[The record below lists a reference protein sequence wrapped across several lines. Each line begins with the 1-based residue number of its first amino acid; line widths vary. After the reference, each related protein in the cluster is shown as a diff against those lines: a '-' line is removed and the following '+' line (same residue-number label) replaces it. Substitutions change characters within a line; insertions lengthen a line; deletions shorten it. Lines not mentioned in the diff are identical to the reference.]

1 MINGTDGF
9 NLEFAPGYLKATLII
24 SLLSVW
30 VLVGL
35 FAYLNKYTQRR
46 YFTLWTGAWLFYAVW
61 LTLNIGM
68 GSHHDGPVL
77 ATAKLWCISAS
88 AVCLLWGSSLFHA
101 EKPKQIVL
109 GLFTAFLLVWSYAGA
124 TQLNSAIL
132 FQAPVFALIGAASFI
147 TSWTFY
153 KFRKRRSYVGAGLLV
168 AGFALWGA
176 YLVSY
181 PWMQLADQLVSS
193 AFVIATVVQLFIAV
207 SMIILV
213 LEEARTSHES
223 AFRQIQSQQ
232 SAAAV
237 LQRKV
242 DTTEERYRRL
252 FEQAL
257 EGIIVASADQMQ
269 IIEMNQAAQQLLGVT
284 LARPKNACIRD
295 FLQSAD
301 PKNPMPAE
309 NDQWFTWVH
318 QQHHLTLVRH
328 DGGTRQVEVA
338 GAKVEVDGKPVFQF
352 FVRELTERARLEQ
365 QLRQAER
372 LSAIGQMISGIAH
385 ELNNPLAAVQGYL
398 ELVLQRHELNPQTR
412 ADLEKVAR
420 ESRRAV
426 KLVKNFLS
434 LAREQPENRQA
445 VDFNQTIRKVLEQR
459 AAEFRVTGMELLLDL
474 DPKLPKTVADAE
486 KVEQVLGI
494 LTHNAI
500 QAMMDTPASACLKVS
515 TCVNGKSL
523 TIKVADTGPG
533 VPPAIQ
539 ARIFEPFFTTKEVG
553 AGTGLGLSI
562 AHGIMNEH
570 RGSIRLEPTET
581 GACFA
586 LDFPLLD
593 TTGVPALRE
602 RISEPEFD
610 SRVISKSPAPSQPAT
625 PAKNTPR
632 ILVLDDEKAIAEML
646 GEMLGLLGYRIA
658 VCNSGP
664 QALAQLE
671 TGDFDVVLSDFRMPG
686 MNGREF
692 YEAAFQ
698 KHPAI
703 SRKIIFLTGDV
714 VNEDTRS
721 FLDSIKA
728 PYLGKP
734 FHLDKVEETVS
745 TLLKRAGNQSPAA
758 N

>member
-1 MINGTDGF
+1 MINEADGF
-9 NLEFAPGYLKATLII
+9 NLEFAPSYLKAALIL

-68 GSHHDGPVL
+68 GSQHDGAIL

-88 AVCLLWGSSLFHA
+88 AVCLLWGSSLFHS

-109 GLFTAFLLVWSYAGA
+109 GGFTAFLLLWSYAGA
-124 TQLNSAIL
+124 IHLTNSL
-132 FQAPVFALIGAASFI
+132 FFQAPVFALIGAASLI

-168 AGFALWGA
+168 AGFALWGL

-181 PWMQLADQLVSS
+181 PWMQLAEQLISS
-193 AFVIATVVQLFIAV
+193 TFVISTVVQLFIAV

-223 AFRQIQSQQ
+223 AFRQIQLQQ

-252 FEQAL
+252 FEQAH
-257 EGIIVASADQMQ
+257 EGIIVASADQLE

-284 LARPKNACIRD
+284 LSKQKNLCLRE
-295 FLQSAD
+295 FLQVVD
-301 PKNPMPAE
+301 KKEPMPTE
-309 NDQWFTWVH
+309 NEQWFNWVRN
-318 QQHHLTLVRH
+318 QHHLLLVRQ

-338 GAKVEVDGKPVFQF
+338 GARVEVEGKPVFQF

-398 ELVLQRHELNPQTR
+398 ELILQRHELSDRTR
-412 ADLEKVAR
+412 SDLEKVAR
-420 ESRRAV
+420 ESGRAV

-445 VDFNQTIRKVLEQR
+445 VDLNQIVRKVLER
-459 AAEFRVTGMELLLDL
+459 RTAEFRVTGMELLLDL
-474 DPKLPKTVADAE
+474 DPKLPKTIADAE
-486 KVEQVLGI
+486 KIEQVLGV

-500 QAMMDTPASACLKVS
+500 QAMMDTPANACLKIS
-515 TCVNGKSL
+515 TCQNGKFL

-533 VPPAIQ
+533 VPPSIQ

-562 AHGIMNEH
+562 AHSIMTEH
-570 RGSIRLEPTET
+570 RGAIRLEPAEK

-586 LDFPLLD
+586 LDFPLHD
-593 TTGVPALRE
+593 VTGIPTVRE
-602 RISEPEFD
+602 SSSEPDFD
-610 SRVISKSPAPSQPAT
+610 SKLISKSAPAPAT
-625 PAKNTPR
+625 PKIATR

-646 GEMLGLLGYRIA
+646 GEMLGLLGYQIA
-658 VCNSGP
+658 VCNSGA

-671 TGDFDVVLSDFRMPG
+671 TREFDVILSDFRMPG
-686 MNGREF
+686 MDGREF
-692 YEAAFQ
+692 YKAASQ
-698 KHPAI
+698 KHPALTN
-703 SRKIIFLTGDV
+703 RIIFLTGDV
-714 VNEDTRS
+714 VNDETRS

-734 FHLDKVEETVS
+734 FHLDKVEETVT
-745 TLLKRAGNQSPAA
+745 TLLKRSSSQAPFA